1 MEESQKGVLSG
12 VTILD
17 FTQVLSGPYGT
28 MWLSDLGATVI
39 KVENPGKGDV
49 TRSYPPIKMDG
60 MCAYFASLNRG
71 KLGITVNLKTEEG
84 KQIIRMLA
92 KQVDVIAQNFRPGV
106 MDRLGLGYR
115 DLRQINP
122 RLIYANVSGFGSNGP
137 DAQLPGYDV
146 ISQGV
151 GGIME
156 LTGHVGGPPTRVGSS
171 VGDTMGGIGM
181 AIGILAAL
189 LARDR
194 TGLGTE
200 VDVSLTDMITSM
212 CTREF
217 VRYFG
222 GGEIPTRMGNRYKL
236 WHPYGL
242 YKAKDG
248 YYAIACGTERHFELL
263 AKGILKLDEETFR
276 RYDTHEKRVAD
287 RAGVDVLIN
296 GWAAE
301 KTVKEVTDTL
311 VSNGVPAGPVLDI
324 RELVKDPQIAKAR
337 NMFPWLEQPGL
348 GRLQVTNTPIRFS
361 RSEIRSPQPAPMLG
375 QDNEK
380 VLSDYL
386 GLSKEEIATLKAKAV
401 I

>member
-1 MEESQKGVLSG
+1 MEEYLKGVLSG
-12 VTILD
+12 ITILD

-39 KVENPGKGDV
+39 KVEHPRKGDV
-49 TRSYPPIKMDG
+49 TRSYPPIKMEG

-71 KLGITVNLKTEEG
+71 KLGITLDLKSDEG
-84 KQIIRMLA
+84 KRIVRALA
-92 KQVDVIAQNFRPGV
+92 ERVDVVTQNFRPGV

-115 DLRQINP
+115 DLKQINP
-122 RLIYANVSGFGSNGP
+122 RLIYANVSGYGSNGP

-146 ISQGV
+146 VSQGV

-156 LTGHVGGPPTRVGSS
+156 LTGQTDGPPTRVGSS
-171 VGDTMGGIGM
+171 IGDTMGGIGM

-189 LARDR
+189 VARDR
-194 TGLGTE
+194 TGTGIE
-200 VDVSLTDMITSM
+200 VDISLTDMITSL

-222 GGEIPTRMGNRYKL
+222 GGEIPTRMGNRYAL

-248 YYAIACGTERHFELL
+248 YYAIACGTERHFELF
-263 AKGILKLDEETFR
+263 ATKILHLDEETYR

-287 RAGVDVLIN
+287 RAGVDRLVN
-296 GWAAE
+296 GWAGQ
-301 KTVKEVTDTL
+301 KTVKEVTDML
-311 VSNGVPAGPVLDI
+311 IGCGIPAGPVLDI
-324 RELVKDPQIAKAR
+324 RKLVEDPQIAGVR
-337 NMFPWLEQPGL
+337 NMFPWLNQPEL
-348 GRLQVTNTPIRFS
+348 GPLQVTSIPIRFS
-361 RSEIRSPQPAPMLG
+361 RSEIRPPQPAPMRG
-375 QDNEK
+375 QDNARVFTE
-380 VLSDYL
+380 YL
-386 GLSKEEIATLKAKAV
+386 GLSEEEIADLKAKAV